1 MTEFEIATLAFQEA
15 TLAFQK
21 SALAIQESTLAIQES
36 TLAVRRT
43 GLWIAAA
50 HVAVGLGQIA
60 VVAWGIRAMQRA
72 TELRAADARDESRR
86 LATADDRRNTEADRR
101 HTEAMQALDLQRRA
115 LETLIDGQ
123 RTQNAALTTLIA
135 RTAPAGQ

>member
-15 TLAFQK
+15 TVAFQEGTLAFQK
-21 SALAIQESTLAIQES
+21 ATLGFQESALALQEA

-43 GLWIAAA
+43 GLWIAGA
-50 HVAVGLGQIA
+50 HVAATVVIGIGQIA

-72 TELRAADARDESRR
+72 SDQRSRDAREEARR
-86 LATADDRRNTEADRR
+86 LAQADERR
-101 HTEAMQALDLQRRA
+101 HAEAMRALDMQRQAL
-115 LETLIDGQ
+115 E
-123 RTQNAALTTLIA
+123 TLIA